1 MKLGFSLLSWVW
13 LGGFILSSCSPAPAA
28 VQENSATALPLS
40 APLTAT
46 AIPIE
51 TVRPSPTPSST
62 STQIPPT
69 ATITPALLVCSPL
82 DGYSLDQ
89 MAGLVSNPFHPP
101 PPGSDDPHQ
110 AVDLADR
117 QPGSQVALAGRVVQ
131 AVLEGSVAAVIQ
143 DRFPYGNA
151 LLVETPLE
159 GLPIDLPA
167 ALGLTEPAP
176 TPIPNLAL
184 NCPEVAPKN
193 WQSGQSLYLL
203 YAHLQ
208 QAPDFRSGDPITC
221 GQAIGFVGES
231 GNALNPHLHLEVRL
245 GPSGARFNSLAHYD
259 NSATLEEMDNYCTW
273 RVRGVFRLVD
283 PMGLL
288 GLSGP

>member
-1 MKLGFSLLSWVW
+1 MKLRFSLLGWVW
-13 LGGFILSSCSPAPAA
+13 VVGFFLVGCQPAPAT
-28 VQENSATALPLS
+28 VQES
-40 APLTAT
+40 
-46 AIPIE
+46 
-51 TVRPSPTPSST
+51 SPTPLPSWVPLTVTAISTETASPSFTPTGT
-62 STQIPPT
+62 STPIPPT
-69 ATITPALLVCSPL
+69 PTLTPALSICSPL
-82 DGYSLDQ
+82 EGYSLGQ

-101 PPGSDDPHQ
+101 LPGSDDPHQ

-117 QPGSQVALAGRVVQ
+117 QPDSQIALAGRVVQ
-131 AVLEGSVAAVIQ
+131 AVLGGGVAAVIQ

-159 GLPIDLPA
+159 GLPNSLPA
-167 ALGLTEPAP
+167 ALGLTEPAS

-184 NCPEVAPKN
+184 TCPDVVQKN
-193 WQSGQSLYLL
+193 WKAGQSLYLL

-208 QAPDFRSGDPITC
+208 QAPTFLPGDPITC
-221 GQAIGFVGES
+221 GQAIGIVGDS

-245 GPSGARFNSLAHYD
+245 GPSGVRFSSLAHYD

-283 PMGLL
+283 PMRLL
-288 GLSGP
+288 GLSGR

>member
-1 MKLGFSLLSWVW
+1 MWLVGFALVA
-13 LGGFILSSCSPAPAA
+13 CQPVPAA
-28 VQENSATALPLS
+28 VPERSQTALPSS
-40 APLTAT
+40 ATFTAT
-46 AIPIE
+46 VTPMKTAS
-51 TVRPSPTPSST
+51 PSFTLTST

-69 ATITPALLVCSPL
+69 AALTPAISICSPL
-82 DGYSLDQ
+82 EGYSLDQ

-117 QPGSQVALAGRVVQ
+117 HPDSQIALAGRVVQ
-131 AVLEGSVAAVIQ
+131 AVLGGSVAAVIQ

-159 GLPIDLPA
+159 KLPYDLPA
-167 ALGLTEPAP
+167 ALGLTEPAS
-176 TPIPNLAL
+176 TPFPNLNL
-184 NCPEVAPKN
+184 NCPEVVQTN
-193 WQSGQSLYLL
+193 WQADQSLYLL

-208 QAPDFRSGDPITC
+208 QAPTLRPGDAVAC
-221 GQAIGFVGES
+221 GQALGFVGDS

-245 GPSGARFNSLAHYD
+245 GPSGARFGSLAHYD

-273 RVRGVFRLVD
+273 RVRGVFSLVD
-283 PMGLL
+283 PMRLL
-288 GLSGP
+288 GFSGR

>member
-1 MKLGFSLLSWVW
+1 MKLGFPLLDWIWVV
-13 LGGFILSSCSPAPAA
+13 GFVLAGCQPVPAA
-28 VQENSATALPLS
+28 VLESSPTALLLG
-40 APLTAT
+40 APLTSTHTPMET
-46 AIPIE
+46 A
-51 TVRPSPTPSST
+51 RPSFTPAST

-69 ATITPALLVCSPL
+69 AALPPALSICSPL
-82 DGYSLDQ
+82 EGYSLDQ

-117 QPGSQVALAGRVVQ
+117 QTDSQIALAGRVVQ
-131 AVLEGSVAAVIQ
+131 AVLGGSVAAVIQ
-143 DRFPYGNA
+143 ERFPYGNA
-151 LLVETPLE
+151 LLVETTLE
-159 GLPIDLPA
+159 GLPTDLPA
-167 ALGLTEPAP
+167 ELGLTEPAS

-184 NCPEVAPKN
+184 TCPDVITKN
-193 WQSGQSLYLL
+193 WQAGQSLYLL

-208 QAPDFRSGDPITC
+208 KVPAFQPGDPITC
-221 GQAIGFVGES
+221 GQAVGLVGDS

-245 GPSGARFNSLAHYD
+245 GPSDVRFSSMAHYV

-283 PMGLL
+283 PMRLL
-288 GLSGP
+288 GLSGR

>member
-1 MKLGFSLLSWVW
+1 MKLGLTLLGWVW
-13 LGGFILSSCSPAPAA
+13 VVGFVLAGCQPVPAA
-28 VQENSATALPLS
+28 VLKSSPTALPS
-40 APLTAT
+40 STPWIAT
-46 AIPIE
+46 AASSG
-51 TVRPSPTPSST
+51 TANPSLTPAST

-69 ATITPALLVCSPL
+69 AALIPALSICSPL
-82 DGYSLDQ
+82 EGYSLDQ

-117 QPGSQVALAGRVVQ
+117 QPDSQVALAGRVVQ
-131 AVLEGSVAAVIQ
+131 AVLGGSVAAVIQ

-159 GLPIDLPA
+159 GLPIDLLA
-167 ALGLTEPAP
+167 ALGLTELAP

-184 NCPEVAPKN
+184 NCPEVVPKN
-193 WQSGQSLYLL
+193 WQAGQSLYLL

-208 QAPDFRSGDPITC
+208 QAPTFQPGDPVTC
-221 GQAIGFVGES
+221 GQALGFVGDS

-245 GPSGARFNSLAHYD
+245 GPLGVRLNSLAHYD

-273 RVRGVFRLVD
+273 RVRGIFRLVD
-283 PMGLL
+283 PLL
-288 GLSGP
+288 LLSLAGQ